1 MAHAVKENVMPNLR
15 LECDSCE
22 AVFNVKHDNDPVYYT
37 LQHCP
42 FCGEDVS
49 DDNQDEVQD
58 PEE

>member
-1 MAHAVKENVMPNLR
+1 MPNLR